1 MLIQSEC
8 NILSVNMSESEFS
21 SELIRAMLY
30 KSIQNDIKS
39 ENFNVKVESASKAET
54 DKFAYNVYRIF
65 FERGNEDE
73 TGNSSLILKI
83 APQNISSRT
92 QFHSR
97 SYFLGE
103 IYMYD
108 KVSERTINQN
118 HMERYQGKHF

>member
-1 MLIQSEC
+1 
-8 NILSVNMSESEFS
+8 MSDSEFS

-54 DKFAYNVYRIF
+54 DKFVCNVYRIF

-73 TGNSSLILKI
+73 PGNSSLILKI

-97 SYFLGE
+97 SYFLRE

-108 KVSERTINQN
+108 KVRERT
-118 HMERYQGKHF
+118 YYKPKP

>member
-118 HMERYQGKHF
+118 NKERYQGKHF